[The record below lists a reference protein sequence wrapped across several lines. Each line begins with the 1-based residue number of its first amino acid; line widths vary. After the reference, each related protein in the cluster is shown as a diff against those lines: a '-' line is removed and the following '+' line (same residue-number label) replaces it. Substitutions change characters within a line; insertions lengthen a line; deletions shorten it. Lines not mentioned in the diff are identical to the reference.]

1 MLALVH
7 VFRRGLGELPV
18 DLAFR
23 FKDQITLFALL
34 SRNCEEIRRTGGVK
48 SMCYMLNKVSYTVLV
63 CSLSC
68 FVWLFGRFPFDRLE
82 PKCRSVIF

>member
-23 FKDQITLFALL
+23 FKDQIILFALL

-48 SMCYMLNKVSYTVLV
+48 SMCYMLNKVSYTLFV
-63 CSLSC
+63 CL
-68 FVWLFGRFPFDRLE
+68 
-82 PKCRSVIF
+82 